1 MTHLRTALL
10 TALTIFLS
18 LTASASAQEEILSF
32 ESRIVVQSNADLR
45 VTEIIRVR
53 GEGRQIKRGIFR
65 DFPTTYQD
73 RLGNN
78 VKVGFTVL
86 DVLRDGVREP
96 HHTRPEGNFER
107 LYIGSQDVL
116 IGRGVHTYTIVYE
129 TDRQIGY
136 FDDFDEIYW
145 NVTGNDWS
153 FPILKVKVTVSPP
166 PGADILQSAAYTG
179 RAGAQGAAFN
189 KRATGDG
196 TVVFETTRPLAV
208 GEGITV
214 AVGWPKGFVD
224 QPSAADEAGH
234 LFADNTEIFV
244 GLAGLAVL
252 LAYYL
257 AVWLWI
263 GRDPAKG
270 TIIPLFKPPSGFSP
284 ALSRTLMNMGY
295 DDKAFTAA
303 VVNMAVKGAII
314 ISEDDGVYTLS
325 VRNKSVPSLTPGER
339 AIFKAIFA
347 VSQRVEMKER
357 NHQVFLAAKF
367 AFKDHLSGELAKAYY
382 RKNSTFLMPGGLIGL
397 AVVYLTAISRN
408 ANQDGITVLFAAV
421 AFFFFMFY
429 AGNTISRLIGNGAR
443 FSLRRLSGNLF
454 GAGFV
459 GYIAIVQ
466 GPTYLG
472 LFGVPLTTT
481 LIAVGVMMALFAHL
495 LKAPTM
501 KGRAIMDQLDGFKL
515 FLSVAEKDRFDA
527 LHPPDV
533 TPEVFE
539 QYLPFALAL
548 DVEHQWSE
556 KFDAHLSEIGSEAQG
571 PDWYRSSHDD
581 AYNGFWIADALSH
594 GFSDA
599 LATASAAPGS
609 ETGSGGGGSSGGG
622 GGGGGGGGW

>member
-1 MTHLRTALL
+1 MKYLRTALV
-10 TALTIFLS
+10 AAVAICLS
-18 LTASASAQEEILSF
+18 LTADALAREEILSF
-32 ESRIVVQSNADLR
+32 ESRIMVQPNADLR
-45 VTEIIRVR
+45 VTETIRVH

-96 HHTRPEGNFER
+96 HHTQPEGNFER
-107 LYIGSQDVL
+107 LYIGSKDVL
-116 IGRGVHTYTIVYE
+116 IGGGVHTYTITYE
-129 TDRQIGY
+129 TDRQIGF

-166 PGADILQSAAYTG
+166 PGADILQSDAYTG
-179 RAGAQGAAFN
+179 RAGAQGTAFT

-214 AVGWPKGFVD
+214 AVGWPKGFVT
-224 QPSAADEAGH
+224 QPSVADEAGY
-234 LFADNTEIFV
+234 LFADNTEIWV
-244 GLAGLAVL
+244 GLAGLVVL
-252 LAYYL
+252 LAYFL

-263 GRDPAKG
+263 GRDPVKG

-303 VVNMAVKGAII
+303 IVNMAVKGAIQ
-314 ISEDDGVYTLS
+314 ISEDDGDYTLTLRS
-325 VRNKSVPSLTPGER
+325 RSVPSLTRGEQ
-339 AIFKAIFA
+339 AIFSALFTGSKS
-347 VSQRVEMKER
+347 VVMDQSNNK
-357 NHQVFLAAKF
+357 VFLAAKF
-367 AFKDHLSGELAKAYY
+367 AFKNHLSGELAKAYY
-382 RKNSTFLMPGGLIGL
+382 RKNSSFLMPGVLIGL
-397 AVVYLTAISRN
+397 GTVYLTAISGGHTRDI
-408 ANQDGITVLFAAV
+408 ATVLFASIILFGLTGIAV
-421 AFFFFMFY
+421 D
-429 AGNTISRLIGNGAR
+429 TISRLIGKGSKFPMR
-443 FSLRRLSGNLF
+443 WSVGSIFGVSILSF
-454 GAGFV
+454 MAF
-459 GYIAIVQ
+459 AE
-466 GPTYLG
+466 GPTYIDLLG
-472 LFGVPLTTT
+472 IPLITT
-481 LIAVGVMMALFAHL
+481 IIVMDIMLALFAHL

-556 KFDAHLSEIGSEAQG
+556 KFAGHLSEIGSEAQE
-571 PDWYRSSHDD
+571 PDWYRSSNDD

-599 LATASAAPGS
+599 LGTASAAPGS
-609 ETGSGGGGSSGGG
+609 DSGSGGGGSSGGG